1 MLLKRIGP
9 WLLLVVIVGIVF
21 ALKAWQQRSESTVPS
36 VNNIKGPAVILF
48 RGDNS
53 PSCQAI
59 HKLVDEAAA
68 RHDKQVHFVQLDW
81 SDDNPLIKKYR
92 IQFLPTVVF
101 VNEQNKEVGRIVG
114 ESPAVQQKLK
124 QALIQIDDL
133 VLR

>member
-9 WLLLVVIVGIVF
+9 WLVLVVIVGAVF
-21 ALKAWQQRSESTVPS
+21 ALKSWQQRLESTGTS
-36 VNNIKGPAVILF
+36 FNDIKGPAVILF

-59 HKLVDEAAA
+59 HKLVDDAAV
-68 RHDKQVHFVQLDW
+68 RHDKQIHFTQLDW
-81 SDDNPLIKKYR
+81 SNENPLIKKYR

-101 VNEQNKEVGRIVG
+101 INQQGKEVGRIVG

-124 QALIQIDDL
+124 QALTQIDDL
-133 VLR
+133 VLQ